1 VKLANSPLIKSRNN
15 RVAVCLYTNTTVLGL
30 IAENPSQCKDRLT
43 SRKTILYAC
52 NTFGE
57 GQSGMDFEQ
66 LRTFLEVC
74 RLRSFSRAA
83 EKLSV
88 TQPAI
93 SAQIRTLENEV
104 GARLFD
110 RDGGKVTFTAAGKV
124 FEPFAEHCLQCH
136 NHIMVAVGEL
146 HRSPRG
152 EISVSANEATSLYVL
167 PSVFAQFKR
176 QYSRVGLSI
185 VRADRAQS
193 VESVLSREVDFGVV
207 SLPLKDARLTVD
219 SIHRDEIVLVAPK
232 GHSLAE
238 RETVKFAEI
247 LQHSLLLPK
256 QGRQR
261 ELIEDLFRS
270 HDVQPRVAM
279 EVESSELLKR
289 LVIAG
294 LGMGFLPRANV
305 LADQKLG
312 LLEIIRVE
320 GVRLNRELA
329 VIYRKD
335 KTLTRAAHAFLEIAT
350 GRSRP
355 HTPGAPPTAT
365 SKTRQK

>member
-1 VKLANSPLIKSRNN
+1 
-15 RVAVCLYTNTTVLGL
+15 
-30 IAENPSQCKDRLT
+30 
-43 SRKTILYAC
+43 
-52 NTFGE
+52 
-57 GQSGMDFEQ
+57 MDFEQ

-83 EKLSV
+83 EKLMV

-136 NHIMVAVGEL
+136 SHITVAIGEL

-167 PSVFAQFKR
+167 PTVFAQFKQ

-185 VRADRAQS
+185 VRADRVRS
-193 VESVLSREVDFGVV
+193 IESVLSREVDFGVV
-207 SLPLKDARLTVD
+207 SLPLKDPRLLVD
-219 SIHRDEIVLVAPK
+219 VIHRDEVVLVAPK
-232 GHSLAE
+232 NHSLAQ
-238 RETVKFAEI
+238 RESVKFPEI

-261 ELIEDLFRS
+261 ELVEDLFRTY
-270 HDVQPRVAM
+270 DVQPRVAM

-289 LVIAG
+289 LIVAG
-294 LGMGFLPRANV
+294 LGVGFLPRTNV
-305 LADQKLG
+305 LGDEKTGALQIVKLD
-312 LLEIIRVE
+312 

-329 VIYRKD
+329 VVYRKD

-350 GRSRP
+350 GRARP
-355 HTPGAPPTAT
+355 HIPAVPPAKK
-365 SKTRQK
+365 SRG

>member
-1 VKLANSPLIKSRNN
+1 
-15 RVAVCLYTNTTVLGL
+15 
-30 IAENPSQCKDRLT
+30 
-43 SRKTILYAC
+43 
-52 NTFGE
+52 
-57 GQSGMDFEQ
+57 MDFEQ
-66 LRTFLEVC
+66 LRTFMEVS

-83 EKLSV
+83 EKLMV

-136 NHIMVAVGEL
+136 NHIMVTVGEL
-146 HRSPRG
+146 HRTPRG

-167 PSVFAQFKR
+167 PAVFAQFKR

-185 VRADRAQS
+185 VRADRMKT
-193 VESVLSREVDFGVV
+193 VESVLNREVDFGVV
-207 SLPLKDARLTVD
+207 SLPVKDPRLTVD
-219 SIHRDEIVLVAPK
+219 TLHRDDVVVVAPAA
-232 GHSLAE
+232 HPLAA
-238 RETVKFAEI
+238 RESVKFAEI
-247 LQHSLLLPK
+247 LPYSMLLPK

-261 ELIEDLFRS
+261 ELIEDLFRT
-270 HDVQPRVAM
+270 HDVQARVAM

-289 LVIAG
+289 LIVAG
-294 LGMGFLPRANV
+294 LGLGFLPRSNV
-305 LADQKLG
+305 QEDTKNGTLK
-312 LLEIIRVE
+312 IIKVE

-329 VIYRKD
+329 LVYRKD
-335 KTLTRAAHAFLEIAT
+335 KTLTRAAHVFLEIAT

-355 HTPGAPPTAT
+355 HNPAPVIG
-365 SKTRQK
+365 KTRAKAAAQ

>member
-1 VKLANSPLIKSRNN
+1 MTLRQLKYFVE
-15 RVAVCLYTNTTVLGL
+15 
-30 IAENPSQCKDRLT
+30 IARS
-43 SRKTILYAC
+43 
-52 NTFGE
+52 
-57 GQSGMDFEQ
+57 
-66 LRTFLEVC
+66 
-74 RLRSFSRAA
+74 RSFSRAA
-83 EKLSV
+83 EKLMV

-136 NHIMVAVGEL
+136 NHITVAIGEL

-167 PSVFAQFKR
+167 PTVFAQFKQ

-185 VRADRAQS
+185 VRADRARS
-193 VESVLSREVDFGVV
+193 IEGVLSREVDFAVA
-207 SLPLKDARLTVD
+207 SLPLKDPRLTVD
-219 SIHRDEIVLVAPK
+219 IIHRDEVVLVAPK
-232 GHSLAE
+232 NHSLSQ
-238 RETVKFAEI
+238 RDSVKFQEI

-261 ELIEDLFRS
+261 ELIEDLFRT
-270 HDVQPRVAM
+270 HDVQPRIAM

-289 LVIAG
+289 LIAAG
-294 LGMGFLPRANV
+294 LGIGFLPRTNV
-305 LADQKLG
+305 LADEKSGSLQ
-312 LLEIIRVE
+312 IVRIDN
-320 GVRLNRELA
+320 VRLNRELA
-329 VIYRKD
+329 LVYRKD

-355 HTPGAPPTAT
+355 HTTAPVVKKGRA
-365 SKTRQK
+365 